1 MPTPNFIQI
10 HALHNYTGTLLNR
23 DDSGMA
29 KTMPYGG
36 IMRTRISSQCLK
48 RHWRTAEGDYALSH
62 IQPDPVRTK
71 ELAEAAI
78 MKRVQEQLPDT
89 DPELAK
95 KLTQELNERLYG
107 GKADDSKSRQPLLF
121 GQNEVNFLSK
131 RVAAILRDNQDPE
144 QALNALKLLLDKKPE
159 HDNFAVFR
167 QSQAM
172 PAGLIGAMFGRMM
185 TSDPDAN
192 IEAAVHVAH
201 AFTTHG
207 EEKEIDYFTAMEEL
221 SSDPGAAHIG
231 EVEINSGIYY
241 VYLCVD
247 VKALTANTTGQPP
260 EDWLGSDRSIAAQT
274 AANLVGQVATVS
286 PGAKKGSTA
295 PYGYA
300 KYMTVEAGERQP
312 RSLSS
317 AYRTPSKPELRDA
330 MDKLLREMDC
340 NDENYGPHEVRKS
353 MANIPEITG
362 QHTLTQLVD
371 WVRETVERGET
382 Q

>member
-1 MPTPNFIQI
+1 
-10 HALHNYTGTLLNR
+10 
-23 DDSGMA
+23 
-29 KTMPYGG
+29 
-36 IMRTRISSQCLK
+36 
-48 RHWRTAEGDYALSH
+48 
-62 IQPDPVRTK
+62 
-71 ELAEAAI
+71 
-78 MKRVQEQLPDT
+78 
-89 DPELAK
+89 
-95 KLTQELNERLYG
+95 
-107 GKADDSKSRQPLLF
+107 
-121 GQNEVNFLSK
+121 
-131 RVAAILRDNQDPE
+131 
-144 QALNALKLLLDKKPE
+144 
-159 HDNFAVFR
+159 
-167 QSQAM
+167 
-172 PAGLIGAMFGRMM
+172 
-185 TSDPDAN
+185 
-192 IEAAVHVAH
+192 
-201 AFTTHG
+201 
-207 EEKEIDYFTAMEEL
+207 MEEL

-330 MDKLLREMDC
+330 MDKLRREMDC

>member
-1 MPTPNFIQI
+1 
-10 HALHNYTGTLLNR
+10 
-23 DDSGMA
+23 MA

-48 RHWRTAEGDYALSH
+48 RHWRTAEGDYALSNIH
-62 IQPDPVRTK
+62 PDPVRTK
-71 ELAEAAI
+71 ELADMAI
-78 MKRVQEQLPDT
+78 ISRVRQRMPDLEE
-89 DPELAK
+89 DLVQMA
-95 KLTQELNERLYG
+95 LNALNVGLYG
-107 GKADDSKSRQPLLF
+107 PRGNDANNRQPLLF
-121 GQNEVNFLSK
+121 GQTEIEFLCDHTLN
-131 RVAAILRDNQDPE
+131 ILRDNSNPE
-144 QALNALKLLLDKKPE
+144 NMTKAVAGLFDNKSQGP
-159 HDNFAVFR
+159 NFAAFR

-185 TSDPDAN
+185 TSDTDAN
-192 IEAAVHVAH
+192 IDAAVHVAH

-207 EEKEIDYFTAMEEL
+207 EEKDIDYFTAMEEL
-221 SSDPGAAHIG
+221 STDPGAAHIG

-241 VYLCVD
+241 VYLCID

-260 EDWLGSDRSIAAQT
+260 EDWMESDRSIAAQT

-312 RSLSS
+312 RSLSG

-330 MDKLLREMDC
+330 MDKLRREMDC